1 MNWPAVRRWCCL
13 GLTLSLG
20 GCSHSFA
27 RLDGVLVDA
36 PQPRPVRG
44 QETGRVAVTRDS
56 ASQPGQRG
64 MPIVKGDGLAT
75 SDDGVALLVLAD
87 GYQVIMERSTDLTIE
102 NPSILLRTGR
112 LIVKKIKRIREAL
125 TVRTELGAAVVEG
138 TEFVFEV
145 SPSRQ
150 VTIAVLEGAIRVYPR
165 AARWT
170 DTTRYVAGE
179 QVTFDSLQIRKLA
192 PLSAAAVT
200 ALRSRAAAVER
211 VARPVKP
218 LWQKPVFIA
227 PALAAGVAAAIL
239 IGSGS
244 GSEEPP
250 TRRGTVTI
258 GFPF

>member
-1 MNWPAVRRWCCL
+1 VKYCVIRSACFF
-13 GLTLSLG
+13 GLVLYLG
-20 GCSHSFA
+20 GCSRPFA

-36 PQPRPVRG
+36 PQPRAVRG
-44 QETGRVAVTRDS
+44 DESGRIAVTRGS
-56 ASQPGQRG
+56 APQPGRRG
-64 MPIVKGDGLAT
+64 MSILKGDGLAT
-75 SDDGVALLVLAD
+75 TEDGVALLVLAG
-87 GYQVIMERSTDLTIE
+87 GYEVVLERSTDLTIE
-102 NPSILLRTGR
+102 NPSIFVRTGR
-112 LIVKKIKRIREAL
+112 LIVRKIRRIREAL

-145 SPSRQ
+145 HPSRQ
-150 VTIAVLEGAIRVYPR
+150 VTIAVLEGGIRVYPR

-170 DTTRYVAGE
+170 DTTAYVAGE

-192 PLSAAAVT
+192 PLSAAEVA
-200 ALRSRAAAVER
+200 ALRERITAVER
-211 VARPVKP
+211 VAQPVKP

-227 PALAAGVAAAIL
+227 PVVAAGVAAAVL

-244 GSEEPP
+244 DPEEP